1 MDSKSRR
8 TPSTRRQP
16 RRVRGRWWPA
26 TCSVALVLVLSPA
39 LADPDDEEKILQ
51 ESLQRIETAFRTQ
64 DARRLRPLLPVLA
77 KVLVD
82 LQSFSQPKAYYAP
95 DQVVMIL
102 GKIFEEIRVV
112 QFHLERDRRPARPAE
127 LIRIAAT
134 WQYRGEASGLREERL
149 QFLIRREENGYFIR
163 EIKEVG

>member
-1 MDSKSRR
+1 MDSRSPR
-8 TPSTRRQP
+8 TPSTCRRP
-16 RRVRGRWWPA
+16 RCARRRWWPA
-26 TCSVALVLVLSPA
+26 TCSVALALVLSPA
-39 LADPDDEEKILQ
+39 LADHEAEDPILQ

-82 LQSFSQPKAYYAP
+82 LESFSQPKAYYAP

-102 GKIFEEIRVV
+102 GKIFGEIRVV
-112 QFHLERDRRPARPAE
+112 QFHLERDRRLARPSE

-149 QFLIRREENGYFIR
+149 QFLIRREENGYFTR